1 MVLRSPV
8 ETTAHTAM
16 AASGAMCRLIL
27 SAPATP
33 REMCHDEPME
43 GFDPHVEAAQCAA
56 AAFRPLALR
65 ATAEVQAALA
75 ALWAL
80 APAVSDPETSHLLT
94 DGRRRAA
101 HVAAFLDQALGAVD
115 PYTDIA
121 VPPPWRS
128 LLRRYSAPGRVL
140 LAMEGGCTRVGW
152 QARVEAQRLAGVRAL
167 YFAIGAILADD
178 LDHLVDLG
186 PAFQEPLPAKGPARR
201 PLKAF
206 HQDLGRLIGLVAPLA
221 DTQRVVYYTAPDGR
235 RVMDLFQSAEAG

>member
-1 MVLRSPV
+1 MMSR
-8 ETTAHTAM
+8 
-16 AASGAMCRLIL
+16 
-27 SAPATP
+27 
-33 REMCHDEPME
+33 ME

-65 ATAEVQAALA
+65 ATAEVQAALGV
-75 ALWAL
+75 LGSL
-80 APAVSDPETSHLLT
+80 APAVSDPETSNLLP
-94 DGRRRAA
+94 DGRRCAA

-121 VPPPWRS
+121 VPPPRQC

-167 YFAIGAILADD
+167 YFAIGAMLVDD
-178 LDHLVDLG
+178 LDQLADLG
-186 PAFQEPLPAKGPARR
+186 PAMQERLPKRGPARR

-206 HQDLGRLIGLVAPLA
+206 QLGLERLVGLLALLA